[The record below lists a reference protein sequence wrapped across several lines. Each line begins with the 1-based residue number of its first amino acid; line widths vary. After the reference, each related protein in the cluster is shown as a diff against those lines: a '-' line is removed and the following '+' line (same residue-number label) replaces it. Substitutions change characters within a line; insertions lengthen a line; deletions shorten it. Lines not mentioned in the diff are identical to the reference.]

1 MIVMKRPAAKIGS
14 HRVGVFL
21 ATIGFFPSPRA
32 SRSKGMCVRNGGSV
46 ETTRPRCA
54 GAASLAFMSGVARV
68 FFTPKL
74 LSLLL
79 PLLGLFGCSSSQAP
93 KAAAPAKPLFTPPP
107 GVLTNAPVP
116 KPATSGGPIMLGID
130 VLEADGF
137 NVVKGKRL
145 GLLTHPAGVN
155 RRGVSTI
162 EVLRKAPGVKLVALF
177 GVEHGVNNEFP
188 AGKNY
193 NSYLDPRT
201 GLQVFSLYDGKSRK
215 PTKAQ
220 LKGLDAVVV
229 DLQDIGTRSYTFISA
244 MKLAAEACFENG
256 VELIILD
263 RPNPLGGLKADG
275 PPLDAALSVN
285 NYVGAFRVPYV
296 HGLTMG
302 ELARMA
308 HEAPGVLAIPDAVRQ
323 KGQLTVVPMR
333 GWSRAMRWTETGLTW
348 VPTSPK
354 MQDFSAVMGYPM
366 TGLGC
371 EPPSGF
377 RHGVGDQYAF
387 RGLSHMTAKID
398 VYEKEL
404 RALQL
409 PGIQFRRV
417 SAPNA
422 RTGQPAIGL
431 FVEITDWAEWHPA
444 ELNFWLLKL
453 ACKLEGKNP
462 FTPAKLNEKTIFVR
476 LMGSA
481 AFANDLVAKG
491 AQVDIDAWLR
501 TWRAQA
507 KVYQE
512 QSKKYWLYR

>member
-1 MIVMKRPAAKIGS
+1 MP
-14 HRVGVFL
+14 
-21 ATIGFFPSPRA
+21 
-32 SRSKGMCVRNGGSV
+32 
-46 ETTRPRCA
+46 
-54 GAASLAFMSGVARV
+54 GVAPV
-68 FFTPKL
+68 PSALKL
-74 LSLLL
+74 LALVL
-79 PLLGLFGCSSSQAP
+79 PLVGLFGCSATP
-93 KAAAPAKPLFTPPP
+93 PPRAAAKPAAAPA
-107 GVLTNAPVP
+107 
-116 KPATSGGPIMLGID
+116 PATATPRATAATGPIMLGID

-137 NVVKGKRL
+137 TVVKGKRL

-155 RRGVSTI
+155 RRGVSTV

-177 GVEHGVNNEFP
+177 GVEHGINNEFP

-193 NSYLDPRT
+193 ANYVDPRT

-220 LKGLDAVVV
+220 LQGLDALVV

-244 MKLAAEACFENG
+244 MKLAAEACFEHG
-256 VELIILD
+256 VELIVLD
-263 RPNPLGGLKADG
+263 RPNPLGGLKVDG
-275 PPLDAALSVN
+275 PPMDAVIAVN

-296 HGLTMG
+296 HGLTMA

-323 KGQLTVVPMR
+323 KGRLTVVPMR
-333 GWSRAMRWTETGLTW
+333 GWTRSMRWTETGLTW
-348 VPTSPK
+348 VPTSPR
-354 MQDFSAVMGYPM
+354 MQDFSAVIGYPM

-371 EPPSGF
+371 EAPSGF

-387 RGLSHMTAKID
+387 RGLSHTSAKID
-398 VYEKEL
+398 LLEKEL
-404 RALQL
+404 RALRL

-431 FVEITDWAEWHPA
+431 FVEVTDWDEWRPT

-453 ACKLEGKNP
+453 TCKLEGRNP
-462 FTPAKLNEKTIFVR
+462 FTAAKVNDKTIFVR
-476 LMGSA
+476 LMGSS
-481 AFANDLVAKG
+481 AFAQDLVAKG
-491 AQVDIDAWLR
+491 ARVDIDAWLS

-507 KVYQE
+507 KAYQE
-512 QSKKYWLYR
+512 QSRRYWLYR

>member
-1 MIVMKRPAAKIGS
+1 
-14 HRVGVFL
+14 
-21 ATIGFFPSPRA
+21 
-32 SRSKGMCVRNGGSV
+32 
-46 ETTRPRCA
+46 
-54 GAASLAFMSGVARV
+54 
-68 FFTPKL
+68 
-74 LSLLL
+74 
-79 PLLGLFGCSSSQAP
+79 
-93 KAAAPAKPLFTPPP
+93 
-107 GVLTNAPVP
+107 
-116 KPATSGGPIMLGID
+116 MLGID
-130 VLEADGF
+130 VLEAGGF
-137 NVVKGKRL
+137 AAVKGKRL

-155 RRGVSTI
+155 RRGVRTI

-193 NSYLDPRT
+193 NSYVEPKT
-201 GLQVFSLYDGKSRK
+201 GLQVYSLYDGKSRK

-220 LKGLDAVVV
+220 LQGLDAVVV

-256 VELIILD
+256 KELIILD
-263 RPNPLGGLKADG
+263 RPNPLGGLKVDG
-275 PPLDAALSVN
+275 PPLDPALSVN
-285 NYVGAFRVPYV
+285 NYVGAFRIPYV

-308 HEAPGVLAIPDAVRQ
+308 HDAPGVLAIPDEVRK

-333 GWSRAMRWTETGLTW
+333 GWKRAMRWTETGLTW

-354 MQDFSAVMGYPM
+354 MQDFATVMGYPM

-377 RHGVGDQYAF
+377 RHGVGSQYAF
-387 RGLSHMTAKID
+387 RGLSHLTAKID

-404 RALQL
+404 RARAL

-431 FVEITDWAEWHPA
+431 FVEITDWDDWRPA

-453 ACKLEGKNP
+453 TCKLEGKNP
-462 FTPAKLNEKTIFVR
+462 FTADKMNDKTIFLR
-476 LMGSA
+476 LMGSTG
-481 AFANDLVAKG
+481 FANDLVAKG
-491 AQVDIDAWLR
+491 ANVDVEAWLR
-501 TWRAQA
+501 SWRAQG
-507 KVYQE
+507 KIYQE
-512 QSKKYWLYR
+512 QSKRYWLYR